1 MQIKNFKPRKYQETI
16 AKTCEKNNTL
26 IVLPTGMGKT
36 KTAIIAT
43 IARLQLYPNSQI
55 LFLTPTK
62 PLANQIQKEFL
73 ESTTIENITVFTGEV
88 TPTDREKTSKDT
100 TVIISTPQTIT
111 NDIINSRIDLKKFS
125 LLILDE
131 AHRCVKDYDYT
142 WIANQFNKI
151 SKYPRI
157 IGLTASPGSEINKIK
172 EVCKNAFIDK
182 IEVRTTEDEDVK
194 EYVQEIQIEW
204 IKVDFPEELKEIQKF
219 LIDCYETKL
228 SQIRVLNI
236 TKKNEFSKKEL
247 LNMLGAMQARM
258 ARGEKDFRIMRGVSI
273 VAEAIKVQHA
283 QELLETQGVQSTLI
297 YFQKLYL
304 ESETTKVKSVKNL
317 VKDLN
322 FHSAYLKLNQLKD
335 HQHPKLIKLKELIIR
350 EKELNPELKAIVFNQ
365 YRDQAKII
373 REELEKIQ
381 GIRPKLFV
389 GQQKKSG
396 TGLSQKKQIEIIN
409 SLKTKEINVLIS
421 TNIGEEGLDIPKVDL
436 VIFFE
441 PVPSAIRTIQRR
453 GRTARTEKGKV
464 IIMMTK
470 NTRDEIYHWVSFH
483 KEKQMYNILSKLKKD
498 LNFKEQ
504 ATLSNFSEVIPKV
517 NILADSRETKSQILK
532 KLKDDGYIIKT
543 EQLDVGDYIISD
555 KIAIERKTP
564 EDFIN
569 SILDKR
575 IFSQIKKLRENFSSP
590 LLVIEG
596 EEDIYSIRKIHP
608 NAILGTLASIT
619 LNYHVPIIYTKNGIE
634 TANLIKVIINKE
646 KLGKK
651 DEYPIRIEK
660 KPLTTQEQQEYIV
673 ESFPGVGPNIA
684 KSLLKKFKTI
694 KSIVNISKEELKE
707 IENIGPK
714 KAEDIIKLF
723 EEKY

>member
-16 AKTCEKNNTL
+16 AKTCENNNTL

-151 SKYPRI
+151 SKYPRK
-157 IGLTASPGSEINKIK
+157 IGLTESQGSE
-172 EVCKNAFIDK
+172 KNK

-204 IKVDFPEELKEIQKF
+204 IKVDFHEELKEIQKF

-228 SQIRVLNI
+228 SQIRVLNL

-273 VAEAIKVQHA
+273 VAEAIKVLHA
-283 QELLETQGVQSTLI
+283 QELLETQGAQSTLI

-304 ESETTKVKSVKNL
+304 ESENTKVKSVKNL

-396 TGLSQKKQIEIIN
+396 TGLSQ
-409 SLKTKEINVLIS
+409 
-421 TNIGEEGLDIPKVDL
+421 
-436 VIFFE
+436 
-441 PVPSAIRTIQRR
+441 
-453 GRTARTEKGKV
+453 
-464 IIMMTK
+464 
-470 NTRDEIYHWVSFH
+470 
-483 KEKQMYNILSKLKKD
+483 
-498 LNFKEQ
+498 
-504 ATLSNFSEVIPKV
+504 
-517 NILADSRETKSQILK
+517 
-532 KLKDDGYIIKT
+532 
-543 EQLDVGDYIISD
+543 
-555 KIAIERKTP
+555 
-564 EDFIN
+564 
-569 SILDKR
+569 
-575 IFSQIKKLRENFSSP
+575 
-590 LLVIEG
+590 
-596 EEDIYSIRKIHP
+596 
-608 NAILGTLASIT
+608 
-619 LNYHVPIIYTKNGIE
+619 
-634 TANLIKVIINKE
+634 
-646 KLGKK
+646 
-651 DEYPIRIEK
+651 
-660 KPLTTQEQQEYIV
+660 
-673 ESFPGVGPNIA
+673 
-684 KSLLKKFKTI
+684 
-694 KSIVNISKEELKE
+694 
-707 IENIGPK
+707 
-714 KAEDIIKLF
+714 
-723 EEKY
+723 